1 MRIRI
6 AECTVR
12 YEGRLDAYLPWATR
26 LIMVKADGCVAVH
39 ADGGAYK
46 PLNWMN
52 APNTLIEDGDTWTV
66 VNPKG
71 EKLIIEF
78 GEVERG
84 TGGGGG

>member
-6 AECTVR
+6 AECTVS
-12 YEGRLDAYLPWATR
+12 YEGRLDAYLPMATR

-52 APNTLIEDGDTWTV
+52 APNTLVEDGATWTV

-71 EKLIIEF
+71 EKLIKI
-78 GEVERG
+78 GRAHV
-84 TGGGGG
+84 